1 MPIDPRTMRAI
12 RQIES
17 GGNPNATTGSYK
29 GLYQLSDGEFRRYGG
44 QGSIYDPAENE
55 RVAGNPGILNTF
67 LKVLREQVDAL
78 GRQLI

>member
-44 QGSIYDPAENE
+44 QGSI
-55 RVAGNPGILNTF
+55 
-67 LKVLREQVDAL
+67 
-78 GRQLI
+78 